1 MFDFFNN
8 IMAFLTSIG
17 EVIINFF
24 KGLGQLVAMLLAVPE
39 FFGTLYFLPN
49 VLLSAVMLTV
59 TIALLYMVLG
69 RGIGGK

>member
-24 KGLGQLVAMLLAVPE
+24 KGLGQLVMMLLSVPQ
-39 FFGTLYFLPN
+39 FFGSLYFLPTP
-49 VLLSAVMLTV
+49 LLSAVMLTV
-59 TIALLYMVLG
+59 NIALLFMLVG
-69 RGIGGK
+69 RGIGGR